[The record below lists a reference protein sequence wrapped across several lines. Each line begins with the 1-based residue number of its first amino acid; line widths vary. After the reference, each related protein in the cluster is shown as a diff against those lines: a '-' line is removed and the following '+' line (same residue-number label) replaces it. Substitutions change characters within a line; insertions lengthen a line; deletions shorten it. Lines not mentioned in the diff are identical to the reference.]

1 MEELNQPGYPTPI
14 SNEPTKIT
22 AYSGLDPSIARDA
35 AQETA
40 LIKCQYDLAVMK
52 PRNTEL
58 VRQKIIKQCQIPS
71 FARTAEYAL
80 PRGGKRIV
88 GDTIRFAEAMVSA
101 WGNMYIGSR
110 VIHEDDESQRIRVM
124 VIDCE
129 TGNREDDEFT
139 IKKTVERRDKKGR
152 EVVSERANSY
162 GEKVYIVKCTE
173 DEMLAKINA
182 RRSKAKR
189 TIALNY
195 IPADIREE
203 ARNQCRLTC
212 RNAEA
217 KDPTAWYKELADK
230 FAAINIDA
238 EQLQAYL
245 GHEISKCDRDEWR
258 ELQGIY
264 NHIQDGSMRW
274 KEVLAEKIG
283 NKEEKKPTSKEKN
296 KKTSKDLGKQAAS
309 DMENA

>member
-1 MEELNQPGYPTPI
+1 MEELAHNDPQQAIPVQRESAPVM
-14 SNEPTKIT
+14 
-22 AYSGLDPSIARDA
+22 AYAGLDPSVARDA

-40 LIKCQYDLAVMK
+40 LIKCQYDLALMR
-52 PRNTEL
+52 PRNIEL
-58 VRQKIIKQCQIPS
+58 VRQRIMKQCQIPT

-101 WGNMYIGSR
+101 WGNLYIGSR
-110 VIHEDDESQRIRVM
+110 VIHEDEQSQRIRVM

-139 IKKTVERRDKKGR
+139 IQKTVERRDKKGR
-152 EVVSERANSY
+152 EVVAERANSY

-238 EQLQAYL
+238 EQLQTYL

-258 ELQGIY
+258 ELQGVY
-264 NHIQDGSMRW
+264 NHIQDGSARW
-274 KEVLAEKIG
+274 KDILADK
-283 NKEEKKPTSKEKN
+283 
-296 KKTSKDLGKQAAS
+296 LGKTKTRNRLTKRKTRKL
-309 DMENA
+309 ERI